1 MPTTSR
7 SQPGLTASRIFLLL
21 LAMTVITGTATPGA
35 EPTGPA
41 AGDSSRVR
49 VKVDGL
55 TCPFCAHG
63 LEKNLKKIPG
73 VMDLEILVDEGTA
86 TLIYAPDHTI
96 DFDTIRKAVRRGGFT
111 PTTIHATLTGTL
123 VTAGDDLALRLNDPP
138 EVIFLAGGV
147 ELNRLRAGAT
157 DGERVTISG
166 EIQDRNTEG
175 KGAPSYA
182 LTVDEF
188 SAAAAEAP

>member
-1 MPTTSR
+1 M
-7 SQPGLTASRIFLLL
+7 LTARRFPPGSSAGRILFLL
-21 LAMTVITGTATPGA
+21 LAMMVIASPATAGA
-35 EPTGPA
+35 EVTSPPPG
-41 AGDSSRVR
+41 GSSRIA

-73 VMDLEILVDEGTA
+73 VIDLEILVDQGTA
-86 TLIYAPDHTI
+86 SLTYAPHHA
-96 DFDTIRKAVRRGGFT
+96 FSLEAIREAVRRGGFT

-123 VTAGDDLALRLNDPP
+123 VTAGDDLALRLNNPP
-138 EVIFLAGGV
+138 EVILLAGGV
-147 ELNRLRAGAT
+147 ALNRLRAGAT
-157 DGERVTISG
+157 AGERVTISG

-188 SAAAAEAP
+188 SAADGAR